1 MLCGDL
7 EHLLFVPQ
15 SQSQRSFFVYP
26 YPTMI
31 LSYINAYSQRKPDR
45 SVPNTQPLSPDPD
58 RPKPAQSARPP
69 KLVVHCHHR
78 SHAVCHHSQSNTSP
92 AQKGRRKRPEEKLT
106 VIRLTN
112 VGILPLPA
120 AAAAVVEEE
129 SDRVALLLR
138 ETSRCVLRI

>member
-1 MLCGDL
+1 
-7 EHLLFVPQ
+7 
-15 SQSQRSFFVYP
+15 
-26 YPTMI
+26 
-31 LSYINAYSQRKPDR
+31 
-45 SVPNTQPLSPDPD
+45 
-58 RPKPAQSARPP
+58 
-69 KLVVHCHHR
+69 
-78 SHAVCHHSQSNTSP
+78 
-92 AQKGRRKRPEEKLT
+92 